1 MSYLGLLLAF
11 RIPLYVQLLLNILIS
26 KMVSPQVVLR
36 ALGGLLHVSICD
48 LLPQAPQ
55 SPCGFHTWRMA
66 LDA

>member
-48 LLPQAPQ
+48 LLPQA
-55 SPCGFHTWRMA
+55 SPVSLQLSHVEDGT
-66 LDA
+66 